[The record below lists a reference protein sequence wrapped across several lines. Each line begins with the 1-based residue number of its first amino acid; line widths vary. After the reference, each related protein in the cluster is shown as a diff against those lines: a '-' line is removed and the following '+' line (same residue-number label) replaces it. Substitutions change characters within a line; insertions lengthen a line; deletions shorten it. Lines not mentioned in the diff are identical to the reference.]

1 MLEILCEFKIQSI
14 KLYTTYNYTIKMYNV
29 NAFLKN
35 IFVKNDEN
43 AQKSQIRQIRAL
55 QFVNNSVTKK
65 TAIPRD
71 SRSLYKIVT
80 QSNK

>member
-14 KLYTTYNYTIKMYNV
+14 KLYTTYNYIIKMYNV

-35 IFVKNDEN
+35 IFVNNDEK

-65 TAIPRD
+65 AAIPRD